1 MFCTRLKQLGFLA
14 ILAAFASQTAH
25 GGDLRITF
33 PARSELTPVQRLNR
47 EGVEAIRKHNYEK
60 AEGLFYKAYLYDAAD
75 PFTLNNLGYVSELQ
89 GKLNRAQNFYK
100 LASEQDSDAIISISS
115 SKSLEGEPMTYA
127 LNSLKYV
134 PMRVN
139 RMNVQAIQML
149 SQDRNFEADLLLRQ
163 ALALEPNNPFT
174 LNNLGVAEEATGDFE
189 DALTHYDAAADLHSK
204 EPIVVTLTRTW
215 RGKPVS
221 EMAADSAKKLRKRMQ
236 NLSDQ
241 QARATMLTF
250 RGVAAVNRNDW
261 TTAKE
266 DFQEAYKL
274 DPDSAFTLNNLGYVA
289 EKEGDIET
297 AQFYY
302 SKARTAAGS
311 NLRVGLATDSSA
323 EGKRLVAVASSSH
336 LGVDNELEQY
346 AREARQQTG
355 PVELIPRYEKS
366 APTTTPNKVLK
377 PVAPKPGTPA
387 PDQH

>member
-14 ILAAFASQTAH
+14 ILAVFALQTAH
-25 GGDLRITF
+25 GKDLRITF

-100 LASEQDSDAIISISS
+100 LASEQDSDAIISVSS

-221 EMAADSAKKLRKRMQ
+221 EMAAASAKKLRKRMQ

-261 TTAKE
+261 AAAKE

-377 PVAPKPGTPA
+377 PVAPKPGTPV